1 MGLQTKAASNLD
13 KLKTMTSL
21 LVRRSKFIAKTLDY
35 FNWLLKQLG
44 KQRGI
49 NGFHCDHQ
57 NGLKRANRIHLD

>member
-13 KLKTMTSL
+13 KLKTMSSL
-21 LVRRSKFIAKTLDY
+21 LVRGSKFLAKTLDY

-49 NGFHCDHQ
+49 NWFHCDHQ
-57 NGLKRANRIHLD
+57 NSLKSANRFRPD